1 MKSRLGLLVCC
12 LALLSSCGQGNK
24 STGSAPEIAV
34 MEVNTTT
41 ANLTNSYPATIKGK
55 QDVEIRPMVSGFIT
69 KLHVDE
75 GAVVRKGQVLFT
87 IDPVQ
92 YQAAV
97 QTAKATVETAKAA
110 LSTQELT
117 TANKRELN
125 KKQIISDYDLK
136 MSENQLAQ
144 AKATLAQAEAQ
155 LINAKNNLSYTQ
167 VTSPSDGVV
176 GTIPYRVGSLVSA
189 SIATPLTTVADISEM
204 YAYFSMTERQLLSMI
219 REGGTMKEILDK
231 MPDVQ
236 LQLIDGT
243 MYADSGR
250 VETISGVIDQTT
262 GSVNMRALFPNKHN
276 ILRSGGTG
284 NVVFP
289 NPLHDVIMIPQ
300 SATTEIQDK
309 RFVFVL
315 QADNTLKNTEI
326 KVFTLDDGK
335 YFYVTEGLKKGDK
348 IAIEGVQS
356 LKDGQ
361 AVTPITPADKEAEYQ
376 KALKDQ
382 KEGNIQTQPNN
393 KRRNNETR

>member
-1 MKSRLGLLVCC
+1 MSMKKSRLVLLAASLVF
-12 LALLSSCGQGNK
+12 LASCGQSKQSAGN
-24 STGSAPEIAV
+24 APEIAV
-34 MEVNTTT
+34 MEVATTT

-75 GAVVRKGQVLFT
+75 GAVVRKGQVLFS

-97 QTAKATVETAKAA
+97 QTAKAAVETAKAA

-125 KKQIISDYDLK
+125 KKQIVSDYDLK
-136 MSENQLAQ
+136 MAENQLAQ
-144 AKATLAQAEAQ
+144 SKAALAQAEAQ
-155 LINAKNNLSYTQ
+155 LVNAENNLSYTE

-204 YAYFSMTERQLLSMI
+204 YAYFSMTERQLLNLI
-219 REGGTMKEILDK
+219 REGGSMKEILDK
-231 MPDVQ
+231 LPDVH

-243 MYADSGR
+243 MYPDTGR
-250 VETISGVIDQTT
+250 VETISGVIDQAT
-262 GSVNMRALFPNKHN
+262 GSVNLRALFPNDHN

-289 NPLHDVIMIPQ
+289 NPLENIIMIPQ

-309 RFVFVL
+309 KFVYVL
-315 QADNTLKNTEI
+315 QPDNTIKNTEI
-326 KVFTLDDGK
+326 KVFTLNDGQ
-335 YFYVTEGLKKGDK
+335 YYYVMEGLKQGDK
-348 IAIEGVQS
+348 VVIEGVQA

-361 AVTPITPADKEAEYQ
+361 AITPITPADKEAEYQ
-376 KALKDQ
+376 KALQDQ
-382 KEGNIQTQPNN
+382 RDGNIQSAFQ
-393 KRRNNETR
+393 

>member
-1 MKSRLGLLVCC
+1 MKSRLVLLACC

-24 STGSAPEIAV
+24 GTGSAPEIAV

-97 QTAKATVETAKAA
+97 QTAKAAVETAKAA
-110 LSTQELT
+110 LSTQQLT
-117 TANKRELN
+117 VDNKRQLN
-125 KKQIISDYDLK
+125 QKNIVSDYDLK
-136 MSENQLAQ
+136 MAENQLAQ
-144 AKATLAQAEAQ
+144 TRAQLAQAEAQ
-155 LINAKNNLSYTQ
+155 LINAQNNLSYTE

-176 GTIPYRVGSLVSA
+176 GIIPYRVGSLVSA

-204 YAYFSMTERQLLSMI
+204 YAYFSMTERQLLELV
-219 REGGTMKEILDK
+219 REGGTIKEILDK

-262 GSVNMRALFPNKHN
+262 GSVNMRALFPNERN

-309 RFVFVL
+309 KFVFTL
-315 QADNTLKNTEI
+315 QPDNTLKNTEI

-335 YFYVTEGLKKGDK
+335 YYYVTEGLKKGDK

-356 LKDGQ
+356 LKDGE
-361 AVTPITPADKEAEYQ
+361 AITPITPADKEAEYQ

-382 KEGNIQTQPNN
+382 REGNIQTAF
-393 KRRNNETR
+393 K

>member
-1 MKSRLGLLVCC
+1 MKSRLVLLACC

-24 STGSAPEIAV
+24 GTGSAPEIAV

-92 YQAAV
+92 YKAAV
-97 QTAKATVETAKAA
+97 QTAKAAVETAKAA
-110 LSTQELT
+110 LSTQQLT
-117 TANKRELN
+117 VDNKRQLN
-125 KKQIISDYDLK
+125 QKNIVSDYDLK
-136 MSENQLAQ
+136 MAENQLAQ
-144 AKATLAQAEAQ
+144 TRAQLAQAEAQ
-155 LINAKNNLSYTQ
+155 LINAQNNLSYTE

-204 YAYFSMTERQLLSMI
+204 YAYFSMTERQLLELV
-219 REGGTMKEILDK
+219 REGGTIKEILDK

-262 GSVNMRALFPNKHN
+262 GSVNMRALFPNKRN

-309 RFVFVL
+309 KFVFTL
-315 QADNTLKNTEI
+315 QPDNTLKNTEI

-335 YFYVTEGLKKGDK
+335 YYYVTEGLKKGDK

-356 LKDGQ
+356 LKDGE
-361 AVTPITPADKEAEYQ
+361 AITPITPADKEAEYQ

-382 KEGNIQTQPNN
+382 REGNIQTAF
-393 KRRNNETR
+393 K

>member
-348 IAIEGVQS
+348 IAIEGIQS

-382 KEGNIQTQPNN
+382 KEGNIQTAF
-393 KRRNNETR
+393 K

>member
-1 MKSRLGLLVCC
+1 MKSRLELLVCC

-289 NPLHDVIMIPQ
+289 NPLHDVVMIPQ

-382 KEGNIQTQPNN
+382 KEGNIQTAF
-393 KRRNNETR
+393 K

>member
-1 MKSRLGLLVCC
+1 
-12 LALLSSCGQGNK
+12 
-24 STGSAPEIAV
+24 
-34 MEVNTTT
+34 MEVATTT

-75 GAVVRKGQVLFT
+75 GAVVRKGQVLFS

-97 QTAKATVETAKAA
+97 QTAKAAVETAKAA

-125 KKQIISDYDLK
+125 KKQIVSDYDLK
-136 MSENQLAQ
+136 MAENQLAQ
-144 AKATLAQAEAQ
+144 SKAALAQAEAQ
-155 LINAKNNLSYTQ
+155 LVNAENNLSYTE
-167 VTSPSDGVV
+167 VTSPSDGIV

-204 YAYFSMTERQLLSMI
+204 YAYFSMTERQLLNLI
-219 REGGTMKEILDK
+219 REGGSMKEILDK
-231 MPDVQ
+231 LPDVH

-243 MYADSGR
+243 MYPDTGR
-250 VETISGVIDQTT
+250 VETISGVIDQAT
-262 GSVNMRALFPNKHN
+262 GSVNLRALFPNDHN

-289 NPLHDVIMIPQ
+289 NPLENIIMIPQ

-309 RFVFVL
+309 KFVYVL
-315 QADNTLKNTEI
+315 QPDNTIKNTEI
-326 KVFTLDDGK
+326 KVFTLNDGQ
-335 YFYVTEGLKKGDK
+335 YYYVMEGLKQGDK
-348 IAIEGVQS
+348 VVIEGVQA

-361 AVTPITPADKEAEYQ
+361 AITPITPADKETEYQ
-376 KALKDQ
+376 KALQDQ
-382 KEGNIQTQPNN
+382 RDGNIQSAFQ
-393 KRRNNETR
+393 

>member
-1 MKSRLGLLVCC
+1 MKKSRLVLLAASLVF
-12 LALLSSCGQGNK
+12 LASCGQSKQSAGN
-24 STGSAPEIAV
+24 APEIAV
-34 MEVNTTT
+34 MEVATTT

-75 GAVVRKGQVLFT
+75 GAVVRKGQVLFS

-97 QTAKATVETAKAA
+97 QTAKAAVETAKAA

-125 KKQIISDYDLK
+125 KKQIVSDYDLK
-136 MSENQLAQ
+136 MAENQLAQ
-144 AKATLAQAEAQ
+144 SKAALAQAEAQ
-155 LINAKNNLSYTQ
+155 LVNAENNLSYTE

-204 YAYFSMTERQLLSMI
+204 YAYFSMTERQLLNLI
-219 REGGTMKEILDK
+219 REGGSMKEILEK
-231 MPDVQ
+231 LPDVH

-243 MYADSGR
+243 MYPDTGR
-250 VETISGVIDQTT
+250 VETISGVIDQAT
-262 GSVNMRALFPNKHN
+262 GSVNLRALFPNDHN

-289 NPLHDVIMIPQ
+289 NPLENIIMIPQ

-309 RFVFVL
+309 KFVYVL
-315 QADNTLKNTEI
+315 QPDNTIKNTEI
-326 KVFTLDDGK
+326 KVFTLNDGQ
-335 YFYVTEGLKKGDK
+335 YYYVMEGLKQGDK
-348 IAIEGVQS
+348 VVIEGVQA

-361 AVTPITPADKEAEYQ
+361 AITPITPADKEAEYQ
-376 KALKDQ
+376 KALQDQ
-382 KEGNIQTQPNN
+382 RDGNIQSAFQ
-393 KRRNNETR
+393 

>member
-1 MKSRLGLLVCC
+1 MKSRLVLLACC

-24 STGSAPEIAV
+24 GTGSAPEIAV

-97 QTAKATVETAKAA
+97 QTAKAAVETAKAA
-110 LSTQELT
+110 LSTQQLT
-117 TANKRELN
+117 VDNKRQLN
-125 KKQIISDYDLK
+125 QKNIVSDYDLK
-136 MSENQLAQ
+136 MAENQLAQ
-144 AKATLAQAEAQ
+144 TRAQLAQAEAQ
-155 LINAKNNLSYTQ
+155 LINAQNNLSYTE

-176 GTIPYRVGSLVSA
+176 GIIPYRVGSLVSA

-204 YAYFSMTERQLLSMI
+204 YAYFSMTERQLLELV
-219 REGGTMKEILDK
+219 REGGTIKEILDK

-236 LQLIDGT
+236 LKLIDGT

-262 GSVNMRALFPNKHN
+262 GSVNMRALFPNERN

-309 RFVFVL
+309 KFVFTL
-315 QADNTLKNTEI
+315 QPDNTLKNTEI

-335 YFYVTEGLKKGDK
+335 YYYVTEGLKKGDK

-356 LKDGQ
+356 LKDGE
-361 AVTPITPADKEAEYQ
+361 AITPITPADKEAEYQ

-382 KEGNIQTQPNN
+382 REGNIQTAF
-393 KRRNNETR
+393 K

>member
-1 MKSRLGLLVCC
+1 
-12 LALLSSCGQGNK
+12 
-24 STGSAPEIAV
+24 
-34 MEVNTTT
+34 MEVATTT

-75 GAVVRKGQVLFT
+75 GAVVRKGQVLFS

-97 QTAKATVETAKAA
+97 QTAKAAVETAKAA

-125 KKQIISDYDLK
+125 KKQIVSDYDLK
-136 MSENQLAQ
+136 MAENQLAQ
-144 AKATLAQAEAQ
+144 SKAALAQAEAQ
-155 LINAKNNLSYTQ
+155 LVNAENNLSYTE

-204 YAYFSMTERQLLSMI
+204 YAYFSMTERQLLNLI
-219 REGGTMKEILDK
+219 REGGSMKEILDK
-231 MPDVQ
+231 LPDVH

-243 MYADSGR
+243 MYPDTGR
-250 VETISGVIDQTT
+250 VETISGVIDQAT
-262 GSVNMRALFPNKHN
+262 GSVNLRALFPNDHN

-289 NPLHDVIMIPQ
+289 NPLENIIMIPQ

-309 RFVFVL
+309 KFVYVL
-315 QADNTLKNTEI
+315 QPDNTIKNTEI
-326 KVFTLDDGK
+326 KVFPLNDGQ
-335 YFYVTEGLKKGDK
+335 YYYVMEGLKQGDK
-348 IAIEGVQS
+348 VVIEGVQA

-361 AVTPITPADKEAEYQ
+361 AITPITPADKEAEYQ
-376 KALKDQ
+376 KALQDQ
-382 KEGNIQTQPNN
+382 RDGNIQSAFQ
-393 KRRNNETR
+393 

>member
-1 MKSRLGLLVCC
+1 MKKSRLVLLAASLVF
-12 LALLSSCGQGNK
+12 LASCGQSKQSAGN
-24 STGSAPEIAV
+24 APEIAV
-34 MEVNTTT
+34 MEVATTT

-75 GAVVRKGQVLFT
+75 GAVVRKGQVLFS

-97 QTAKATVETAKAA
+97 QTAKAAVETAKAA

-125 KKQIISDYDLK
+125 KKQIVSDYDLK
-136 MSENQLAQ
+136 MAENQLAQ
-144 AKATLAQAEAQ
+144 SKAALAQAEAQ
-155 LINAKNNLSYTQ
+155 LVNAENNLSYTE

-204 YAYFSMTERQLLSMI
+204 YAYFSMTERQLLNLI
-219 REGGTMKEILDK
+219 REGGSMKEILDK
-231 MPDVQ
+231 LPDVH

-243 MYADSGR
+243 IYPDTGR
-250 VETISGVIDQTT
+250 VETISGVIDQAT
-262 GSVNMRALFPNKHN
+262 GSVNLRALFPNDHN

-289 NPLHDVIMIPQ
+289 NPLENIIMIPQ

-309 RFVFVL
+309 KFVYVL
-315 QADNTLKNTEI
+315 QPDNTIKNTEI
-326 KVFTLDDGK
+326 KVFTLNDGQ
-335 YFYVTEGLKKGDK
+335 YYYVMEGLKQGDK
-348 IAIEGVQS
+348 VVIEGVQA

-361 AVTPITPADKEAEYQ
+361 AITPITPADKEAEYQ
-376 KALKDQ
+376 KALQDQ
-382 KEGNIQTQPNN
+382 RDGNIQSAFQ
-393 KRRNNETR
+393 

>member
-1 MKSRLGLLVCC
+1 MKKSRLVLLAASLVF
-12 LALLSSCGQGNK
+12 LASCGQSKQSAGN
-24 STGSAPEIAV
+24 APEIAV
-34 MEVNTTT
+34 MEVATTT

-75 GAVVRKGQVLFT
+75 GAVVRKGQVLFS

-97 QTAKATVETAKAA
+97 QTAKAAVETAKAA

-125 KKQIISDYDLK
+125 KKQIVSDYDLK
-136 MSENQLAQ
+136 MAENQLAQ
-144 AKATLAQAEAQ
+144 SKAALAQAEAQ
-155 LINAKNNLSYTQ
+155 LVNAENNLSYTE

-204 YAYFSMTERQLLSMI
+204 YAYFSMTERQLLNLI
-219 REGGTMKEILDK
+219 REGGSMKEILDK
-231 MPDVQ
+231 LPDVH

-243 MYADSGR
+243 MYPDTGR
-250 VETISGVIDQTT
+250 VETISGVIDQAT
-262 GSVNMRALFPNKHN
+262 GSVNLRALFPNDHN

-289 NPLHDVIMIPQ
+289 NPLENIIMIPQ

-309 RFVFVL
+309 KFVYVL
-315 QADNTLKNTEI
+315 QPDNTIKNTEI
-326 KVFTLDDGK
+326 KVFTLNDGQ
-335 YFYVTEGLKKGDK
+335 YYYVMEGLKQGDK
-348 IAIEGVQS
+348 VVIEGVQA

-361 AVTPITPADKEAEYQ
+361 AITPITPADKEAEYQ
-376 KALKDQ
+376 KALQDQ
-382 KEGNIQTQPNN
+382 RDGNIQSAFQ
-393 KRRNNETR
+393 

>member
-24 STGSAPEIAV
+24 NTGSAPEIAV

-75 GAVVRKGQVLFT
+75 GAFVRKGQVLFT

-110 LSTQELT
+110 LSTQEQT

-382 KEGNIQTQPNN
+382 KEGNIQTAF
-393 KRRNNETR
+393 K

>member
-289 NPLHDVIMIPQ
+289 NPLHDVVMIPQ

-348 IAIEGVQS
+348 IAIEGIQS

-382 KEGNIQTQPNN
+382 KEGNIQTAF
-393 KRRNNETR
+393 K

>member
-1 MKSRLGLLVCC
+1 MKSRLVLLACC

-24 STGSAPEIAV
+24 GTGSAPEIAV

-92 YQAAV
+92 YKAAV
-97 QTAKATVETAKAA
+97 QTAKAAVETAKAA
-110 LSTQELT
+110 LSTQQLT
-117 TANKRELN
+117 VDNKRQLN
-125 KKQIISDYDLK
+125 QKNIVSDYDLK
-136 MSENQLAQ
+136 MAENQLAQ
-144 AKATLAQAEAQ
+144 TRAQLAQAEAQ
-155 LINAKNNLSYTQ
+155 LINAQNNLSYTE

-176 GTIPYRVGSLVSA
+176 GIIPYRVGSLVSA

-204 YAYFSMTERQLLSMI
+204 YAYFSMTERQLLELV
-219 REGGTMKEILDK
+219 REGGTIKEILDK

-262 GSVNMRALFPNKHN
+262 GSVNMRALFPNKRN

-309 RFVFVL
+309 KFVFTL
-315 QADNTLKNTEI
+315 QPDNTLKNTEI

-335 YFYVTEGLKKGDK
+335 YYYVTEGLKKGDK

-356 LKDGQ
+356 LKDGE
-361 AVTPITPADKEAEYQ
+361 AITPITPADKEAEYQ

-382 KEGNIQTQPNN
+382 REGNIQTAF
-393 KRRNNETR
+393 K